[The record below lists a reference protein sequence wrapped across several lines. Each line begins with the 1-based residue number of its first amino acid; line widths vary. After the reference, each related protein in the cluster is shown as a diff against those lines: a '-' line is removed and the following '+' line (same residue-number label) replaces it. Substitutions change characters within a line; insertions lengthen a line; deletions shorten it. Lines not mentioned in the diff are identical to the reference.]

1 MIWTKRF
8 CQSSPYIHPF
18 IEILQSRGHVVSVVL
33 PHQQRSWIGKAHFVG
48 ELIKPTYFRPGSIHQ
63 DDGKTSDRPS
73 SANLGE
79 NEWVLVNSTPA
90 TCAQLGLFH
99 FFQDRGPVDVVV
111 SGPNYG
117 RNSTALFSLSS
128 GTIGGAMEA
137 ALFRKRAI
145 ALSFAFDSSHHKPD
159 LIAGA
164 CRQAVKIIEHLCQN
178 WAPEADLYN
187 INVPL
192 VAGVEDRKILFT
204 YSLQNYWS
212 PTASLFEEV
221 EAMDGDLNP
230 EIQEMEIR
238 QSGEIGGKA
247 SLPKTVHRHRHFK
260 FAPRFS
266 DVSESVDQSSEG
278 NDGWAIKQGFT
289 RSVSLYVDLP
299 FI

>member
-1 MIWTKRF
+1 M
-8 CQSSPYIHPF
+8 
-18 IEILQSRGHVVSVVL
+18 
-33 PHQQRSWIGKAHFVG
+33 
-48 ELIKPTYFRPGSIHQ
+48 
-63 DDGKTSDRPS
+63 
-73 SANLGE
+73 
-79 NEWVLVNSTPA
+79 
-90 TCAQLGLFH
+90 
-99 FFQDRGPVDVVV
+99 DVVV

-117 RNSTALFSLSS
+117 SNSTALFGLSS

-137 ALFRKRAI
+137 ALFRRKAI
-145 ALSFAFDSSHHKPD
+145 ALSFAFDSRHHKPD
-159 LIAGA
+159 LIAGG
-164 CRQAVKIIEHLCQN
+164 CRQAVKIIEHLCRN

-221 EAMDGDLNP
+221 EAMDDDLNP

-247 SLPKTVHRHRHFK
+247 SLPKTVHKHRHFK
-260 FAPRFS
+260 FAPRFF
-266 DVSESVDQSSEG
+266 DVSESVEHSSEG

>member
-1 MIWTKRF
+1 M
-8 CQSSPYIHPF
+8 
-18 IEILQSRGHVVSVVL
+18 
-33 PHQQRSWIGKAHFVG
+33 G
-48 ELIKPTYFRPGSIHQ
+48 EG
-63 DDGKTSDRPS
+63 
-73 SANLGE
+73 
-79 NEWVLVNSTPA
+79 EWVLVNSTPA

-99 FFQDRGPVDVVV
+99 FFQDRGPVDVVI

-128 GTIGGAMEA
+128 GTVGGAMEA

-145 ALSFAFDSSHHKPD
+145 ALSFAFDSRHHKPD
-159 LIAGA
+159 LIAGG
-164 CRQAVKIIEHLCQN
+164 CRQAVKIVEHLCQN

-187 INVPL
+187 INIPL
-192 VAGVEDRKILFT
+192 VEGVEDRKILYT

-221 EAMDGDLNP
+221 EATDGDLSP
-230 EIQEMEIR
+230 EIEEMAIR
-238 QSGEIGGKA
+238 QSGELDGKD
-247 SLPKTVHRHRHFK
+247 SLAKTVHKHKHFK

-266 DVSESVDQSSEG
+266 DVTESVENSSGG

-289 RSVSLYVDLP
+289 RSASLCLDLP